1 MWGGCVR
8 LWSQLLASDYPRSG
22 RLSVVSYDNC
32 AEVELLNV
40 CLSNRKLA
48 LLSEVFAVLAERQEE
63 GEIRAL
69 VGDLLLRLL
78 NADHYASY
86 LWSEPARQF
95 THRIAIHMSDSNLS
109 TYEAY
114 YQYHDPITHR
124 LRERTGPTLVTDIVS
139 QQELM
144 RTEFFNDFLT
154 RDGLHWGI
162 NLHVRLAG
170 EGTGDLRIWRGRG
183 RENFDAEDVAVLQMV
198 APAFRAALRRC
209 LGGGIC
215 QDEEPRIVRTE
226 FDDDDSVGTLTS
238 RELQVARLVADGLSD
253 KEVAQRLEISFTT
266 VRSHLKAVFG
276 KLGVDS
282 RVKLATRLA

>member
-1 MWGGCVR
+1 M
-8 LWSQLLASDYPRSG
+8 
-22 RLSVVSYDNC
+22 
-32 AEVELLNV
+32 NV

-63 GEIRAL
+63 SEIRAL
-69 VGDLLLRLL
+69 VGEQLLRLL
-78 NADHYASY
+78 NAEQYASY
-86 LWSEPARQF
+86 LWSEPAEQF
-95 THRIAIHMSDSNLS
+95 TQRIAINMSDSNLGC
-109 TYEAY
+109 YEAY

-124 LRERTGPTLVTDIVS
+124 LRERTAPTLVTDILP

-144 RTEFFNDFLT
+144 QTEFFNDFLS
-154 RDGLHWGI
+154 RDGLHWGV
-162 NLHVRLAG
+162 NLHVRIAG

-183 RENFDAEDVAVLQMV
+183 RDNFDAEDLAVLQLV

-209 LGGGIC
+209 LGLSGKDPESLLVHADSDD
-215 QDEEPRIVRTE
+215 DEE
-226 FDDDDSVGTLTS
+226 VGTLTS

-253 KEVAQRLEISFTT
+253 KEVAQRLQISFTT